1 MSINPEFRRNLWLEL
16 SPQRLIGMPFVLGA
30 LFLLAFALSGKRF
43 GEDVAHTAL
52 VLFGVLAI
60 VWGTKLAG
68 ESVVTE
74 IRERTWDGQ
83 RMSVI
88 GPWAMT
94 WGKLFGSTIFP
105 WYGALLC
112 LIVYAVVVPFQPG
125 TDIFK
130 TVLVMAGAGLAGQ
143 AVALLASLLA
153 IRRARRFSR
162 SQASAFSVLGLL
174 TAFPVLSLGFQGHGY
189 IQWYGNSFLPINF
202 TLLSLALFLSWA
214 VIGIYR
220 LMRLELQMKNP
231 PWVWLGFV
239 IFLMAYMAG
248 FSLQTVQGIS
258 AGPLSRCILSAY
270 ITAVALTYLTA
281 LAEPKDPIR
290 FRRLIRAVKIRD
302 WSLLLQGCPSWAMV
316 LPLLCVAAIML
327 FAFPLTGISTS
338 GSNFRIAVVS
348 SLFFILRDLALLLF
362 FNLSRNPKRA
372 DMLAMLWLGLLWL
385 VIPLTLSG
393 LGFDNLTQFF
403 LPRPDVQPLV
413 SLVAAPCEL
422 LLVAWLVVGR
432 WKANFG

>member
-1 MSINPEFRRNLWLEL
+1 MRVNPEFRRNLWLEL
-16 SPQRLIGMPFVLGA
+16 SPQRLIGMPMVLGA
-30 LFLLAFALSGKRF
+30 LFLLAFTLSGKRF
-43 GEDVAHTAL
+43 GEDVAKMAL
-52 VLFGVLAI
+52 FLFGVLAI

-74 IRERTWDGQ
+74 IRDRTWDGQ

-94 WGKLFGSTIFP
+94 WGKLFGSTVFP

-112 LIVYAVVVPFQPG
+112 LIVYAVSAPFKPG

-153 IRRARRFSR
+153 IRRDRRFSR
-162 SQASAFSVLGLL
+162 SQASVFSVLGLM
-174 TAFPVLSLGFQGHGY
+174 TAFTMLSLGFQGRGH
-189 IQWYGNSFLPINF
+189 IQWYGNSFLPIDF
-202 TLLSLALFLSWA
+202 TLLLLALLLAWA

-231 PWVWLGFV
+231 PWIWLGFV
-239 IFLMAYMAG
+239 IFLMAYTAG
-248 FSLQTVQGIS
+248 FSLPAAQGIS
-258 AGPLSRCILSAY
+258 AGALSRCLLSAY
-270 ITAVALTYLTA
+270 VTAVALTYLTA

-290 FRRLIRAVKIRD
+290 FRRLIRAGKDGD
-302 WSLLLQGCPSWAMV
+302 WRLLLQGCPSWAMV
-316 LPLLCVAAIML
+316 LPLLCVVAIML
-327 FAFPLTGISTS
+327 FAFPPTDISS
-338 GSNFRIAVVS
+338 SDSNFRMAVAA
-348 SLFFILRDLALLLF
+348 SLFFILRDLALLVF
-362 FNLSRNPKRA
+362 FSLSRNPKRA

-393 LGFDNLTQFF
+393 LGFVYLTQLFQ
-403 LPRPDVQPLV
+403 PRPEAQPFV

-422 LLVAWLVVGR
+422 LLAARLVARR